1 MRGPGAVAFLFINT
15 VIFLVEAF
23 EPENDPYKLFDK
35 YDADTSGSINHAELE
50 KLLLAREIAQD
61 LDAES
66 LAQMYTILSQR
77 YWDYSS
83 CCEFGKE
90 ELPASFDEYRL
101 HLL

>member
-1 MRGPGAVAFLFINT
+1 MRCPGVVAFLFINT
-15 VIFLVEAF
+15 AIFAIFLIEAF

-35 YDADTSGSINHAELE
+35 YDADGSGSINHAELE

-77 YWDYSS
+77 Y
-83 CCEFGKE
+83 
-90 ELPASFDEYRL
+90 
-101 HLL
+101 